1 LMTTIKLECSMIPL
15 FYWWKQDIITHDKQ
29 ATRDFFD
36 VTRMQWASKRQLVC
50 NKWMWSLQLWKWWK
64 HAGQLSSSKFFLC
77 KIFWRIQ
84 IWSLLIPAHT
94 TQCNTTKA
102 MTASIK

>member
-15 FYWWKQDIITHDKQ
+15 FFWWKQDIITHDKQ

-50 NKWMWSLQLWKWWK
+50 NKWIVVIAIVEMVEACWS
-64 HAGQLSSSKFFLC
+64 A
-77 KIFWRIQ
+77 
-84 IWSLLIPAHT
+84 
-94 TQCNTTKA
+94 
-102 MTASIK
+102 